1 MTLLT
6 VMGYIWLISLICCLI
21 IFSIAIANA
30 LIYYRI
36 KRGIGCL
43 ILAYMRL
50 LVTFLIPILNTI
62 ILFSLIRLFKTFN
75 VNVFNMVYLLYGPF
89 KDRK

>member
-21 IFSIAIANA
+21 IFSITIVNA
-30 LIYYRI
+30 LMHYRI
-36 KRGIGCL
+36 KKGIGCL
-43 ILAYMRL
+43 ILTYMRL
-50 LVTFLIPILNTI
+50 LITFLIPILNTI
-62 ILFSLIRLFKTFN
+62 ILFNLIRLFKTFN
-75 VNVFNMVYLLYGPF
+75 VNVFNMVYFLYGPF